1 MARTAN
7 RGTISASAPTS
18 YNAMRWRLGKYIRLS
33 KEDLLRGRDESNS
46 VINQRRL
53 LEQYHQ
59 THLDEFY
66 DGTEQDVYV
75 DDGKTGTDT
84 DREDFQRLLADVYSG
99 RINCVIVKDLSRLS
113 RNYTDAG
120 NLIENLFVRLNVRF
134 ISLAEGVDS
143 YRNPDSVSNIIVPIT
158 NVMNDQYC
166 YQTSKK
172 IRQVFDMKRR
182 NGEFIGSYAPYG
194 YVKDPND
201 KHALLVDPEAAEVVK
216 SIFALFLSGMN
227 KRGITYYLNDHGT
240 LCPTAYKQQQ
250 GLKYNA
256 PNAQGNPM
264 WSTITIDT
272 ILKNRVYVGDMVQG
286 RQRVKSYKI
295 HIQEKVPEEEWFIV
309 ENTHEAIIDRE
320 TFAKVQSLLKR
331 DTRTAPKAKQLY
343 LFSGFLKCADCGRA
357 MSRIAS
363 KGIYVYY
370 QCGTYKSLSKKACT
384 MHSIKSDRLEAGVLF
399 AIQQQVHLALT
410 YSEFVARINSA
421 PLKRSKSKRLEDT
434 IAAKEKELA
443 KIMRY
448 KQALYQDWKDGEITR
463 NDYRHMS
470 EDYEQ
475 QIESLTRIMQTLTAE
490 QEQLENG
497 VDAESPCLTAFLKY
511 RNIDKLTREI
521 LGELID
527 HIKVYEGGNISVK
540 FKYAD
545 EFRRIAEYIEL
556 NSPMVTGAAG

>member
-59 THLDEFY
+59 THLEEFH

-399 AIQQQVHLALT
+399 AIQQQVHLAIT
-410 YSEFVARINSA
+410 YSELVARINSA
-421 PLKRSKSKRLEDT
+421 PLKKSKSKRLEDT

-475 QIESLTRIMQTLTAE
+475 QIEALTRIMQTLTAE